1 MSRRDDAVTLR
12 QMLDM
17 GREILSLTRGRSAAD
32 LRSNRLLELAV
43 SRLLEVLGEAARRV
57 SAGFREAHPELPWT
71 QMIGMRNVL
80 IHAYDDVDL
89 ATVWTT
95 IQDDIPRL
103 VQALERLVR

>member
-1 MSRRDDAVTLR
+1 MSRRDDTVTLR

-17 GREILSLTRGRSAAD
+17 GREILSLTRGRSAAE
-32 LRSNRLLELAV
+32 LRRNRLLELAV

-80 IHAYDDVDL
+80 LHAYDDVDL